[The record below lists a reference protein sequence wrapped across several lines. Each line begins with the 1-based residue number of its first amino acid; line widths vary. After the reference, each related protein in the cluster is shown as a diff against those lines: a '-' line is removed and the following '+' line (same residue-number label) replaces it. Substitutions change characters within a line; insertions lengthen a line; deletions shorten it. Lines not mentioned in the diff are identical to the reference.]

1 MDHMRRPSRPSATML
16 LVHVA
21 LALLVQFAPS
31 IHLLSPHRHDS
42 PSCSHGPG
50 RVHVEESAAH
60 GDDPPC
66 PVCAHLLNRPVLSV
80 PIAVRYE
87 LLFTPAPEPAPLA
100 TSQARP
106 AVQASDD
113 RGPPLSL

>member
-1 MDHMRRPSRPSATML
+1 MRRPSRPSATIL

-21 LALLVQFAPS
+21 LALLVPFAPS

-42 PSCSHGPG
+42 SSCSHGPG
-50 RVHVEESAAH
+50 RVHFEGLAGES
-60 GDDPPC
+60 DDAPC

-87 LLFTPAPEPAPLA
+87 RNVTRAEDPAPLA
-100 TSQARP
+100 TCQARP
-106 AVQASDD
+106 ALQDSDD